1 MPKRTEAAAN
11 AQWPYFLRRG
21 RLLAHRL
28 SQRLTLSQR
37 FLIFAVVI
45 VAIAMFGLGNWIGL
59 ALRSSITRGVA
70 TTAAGSIESL
80 IAHQID
86 RLNLNEPMSASD
98 SAALN
103 EVFAIGN
110 DATAPRLLQ
119 IRLYNLQGQVLYES
133 IGPLSSPSDPSAISR
148 AARDGGVTARI
159 SSFSLTPVGPI
170 GSHPIEV
177 LQIFAPLYRQ
187 GTNTAIAVAELF
199 YSARPLILIE
209 QSAEQDVWAVVGLI
223 GIGVICALYLLV
235 DRASKTIDSQR
246 SRLAGNLV
254 ASRKLSE
261 ENRELHAAS
270 ETLRV
275 GANLANENLLA
286 YVGSDIHDGPIQLL
300 TLIILRLSK
309 ATDRASSN
317 RTMFQK
323 DLEATVALATKA
335 IEDLRN
341 ISTGLVLPE
350 LGALS
355 LESCVELAISRH
367 EALTGIRVGRKVSGL
382 PMDVS
387 TEVKTCAYRIVQEAL
402 NNAFRHGDPE
412 GQFVKAGVDDGTLMI
427 DITNRVQG
435 GANQSFAEG
444 GDQKLGL
451 RGMRFRAESLGG
463 TLTVDLTSLPTATV
477 TARIPYKSV
486 KTSSTSSI
494 DRKSPAP

>member
-11 AQWPYFLRRG
+11 ALWPYFLRRG

-28 SQRLTLSQR
+28 SQRLSLSQR

-86 RLNLNEPMSASD
+86 GLNLDEPMSTGD
-98 SAALN
+98 RAALN
-103 EVFAIGN
+103 EVFAVGN
-110 DATAPRLLQ
+110 DAIAPRLLQ

-133 IGPLSSPSDPSAISR
+133 IGPLSSPSDPSAISK

-199 YSARPLILIE
+199 YSARPLIAIE

-223 GIGVICALYLLV
+223 GIGVISVLYLLV
-235 DRASKTIDSQR
+235 DRASQTIDSQR

-275 GANLANENLLA
+275 GANLAN
-286 YVGSDIHDGPIQLL
+286 G
-300 TLIILRLSK
+300 
-309 ATDRASSN
+309 
-317 RTMFQK
+317 
-323 DLEATVALATKA
+323 
-335 IEDLRN
+335 
-341 ISTGLVLPE
+341 
-350 LGALS
+350 
-355 LESCVELAISRH
+355 
-367 EALTGIRVGRKVSGL
+367 
-382 PMDVS
+382 
-387 TEVKTCAYRIVQEAL
+387 
-402 NNAFRHGDPE
+402 
-412 GQFVKAGVDDGTLMI
+412 
-427 DITNRVQG
+427 
-435 GANQSFAEG
+435 
-444 GDQKLGL
+444 
-451 RGMRFRAESLGG
+451 
-463 TLTVDLTSLPTATV
+463 
-477 TARIPYKSV
+477 
-486 KTSSTSSI
+486 
-494 DRKSPAP
+494 